1 MCDFMSKFIRTFVFI
16 LVIIVFCHL
25 NNLFAQRTAYNIYA
39 DHEYFRGLELF
50 SNEKYGAA
58 QEQFARVIAKYGD
71 DHSEIARN
79 AEYYNALCAVKLFN
93 DDAEYLLYR
102 FISRY
107 PESPKIN
114 HAYFELGKFAYEKR
128 NYSTA
133 LKWFEYVDK
142 YELSEE
148 DMAEYLFKKGYSHFQ
163 RDDYEQS
170 RIAFYEIKDTDQKY
184 ALPATY
190 YYAHIAYDQG
200 NYETALEGFLKLS
213 DDETF
218 SPIVPYY
225 VSQIYYLQKKWDEVI
240 RYAPPLLET
249 VTEKRYAEV
258 SKIIGEAY
266 FQTEQYEK
274 ALPYLEK
281 YHELT
286 GGASREDRYQIG
298 FAYYMTFDY
307 KKAEEYFKTVSMGK
321 DELSQSAL
329 YHLADCY
336 LHLDQKY
343 QARLS
348 FAAAA
353 RMDWDPVIKEDA
365 LFNYAVV
372 TYELSYNPFNEAILA
387 FNRYISLYPS
397 SERTDE
403 AYNYLVLAFMST
415 KNYKNALASLD
426 RIRRKTPDIEKA
438 YQRVAY
444 FRGLELFNNLLF
456 NEAINKFDAS
466 LEYGQYDLSLK
477 ALCIY
482 WKGESYYRLKD
493 FDRAIENYNRFLL
506 SEGAADLN
514 VYNIC
519 HYNIAYAFF
528 EKKEYDQALTWFR
541 KYESISGNDRS
552 SLLGDCYNRIGDI
565 HFLNSRY
572 QAAVEY
578 YDKAIEL
585 GLMDVDYALF
595 QKGFSLGLMGQH
607 ENKISVLSEVLNKYK
622 TSSYI
627 PDALYET
634 GRSYFILQQPR
645 NSIPRYQR
653 ILTDYPN
660 SSYASKALLQL
671 GLIYY
676 NLNENDE
683 SLNYY
688 KQVIENYPGTPEAN
702 SALLGMKNVYVDM
715 NRVDD
720 YFEYVDNLGIQ
731 LDISASEQD
740 SLTYIAA
747 ENVYMTGDCDKSK
760 ESFSHYI
767 DRFEDGKFIVQA
779 YFYKAECHLRDGEYS
794 EALESYRNVI
804 NRPRNAFTEPALAAS
819 AKLNYNLEN
828 YAEALEN
835 YLMLEEVA
843 DMKSNLTDARVG
855 KMRCYYELEEYVNT
869 IDAGRQVLMNEKI
882 SEELARETHYKI
894 AKSFYEQG
902 RFALALE
909 EFKIIAKEV
918 RSPEGAEAKYRKA
931 ELLYIRKEYQEAENE
946 IFDFI
951 DMNTPHQYW
960 MAKAFILLAD
970 LYLEKDDRF
979 QAIQTLQSII
989 DYYENTTDGIID
1001 LAMRKKAEIQK
1012 MEEAEQPESEEGD
1025 LEIEIKEE

>member
-1 MCDFMSKFIRTFVFI
+1 MSKFKLFTFIFI
-16 LVIIVFCHL
+16 FSFCSYL
-25 NNLFAQRTAYNIYA
+25 NDLSAQRTLFDIHP
-39 DHEYFRGLELF
+39 DHEYIRGLELF
-50 SNEKYGAA
+50 SKEKYGAA
-58 QEQFARVIAKYGD
+58 QEQFTRVMEKYGD
-71 DHSEIARN
+71 NYSEIAGD
-79 AEYYNALCAVKLFN
+79 AEFYNALCAVELYN

-102 FISRY
+102 FINRH
-107 PESPKIN
+107 PESSKIN
-114 HAYFELGKFAYEKR
+114 LANFELGKFAYEKK
-128 NYSTA
+128 NYYTA
-133 LKWFEYVDK
+133 LKWFDSVDK
-142 YELSEE
+142 HELSEK
-148 DMAEYLFKKGYSHFQ
+148 DKDEYLFKKGYSHFK
-163 RDDYEQS
+163 RNEYDLA
-170 RIAFYEIKDTDQKY
+170 RIAFYEIKDNDQKY
-184 ALPATY
+184 AIPATY

-200 NYETALEGFLKLS
+200 NYETALEGFLRLS
-213 DDETF
+213 NDETF

-249 VTEKRYAEV
+249 VTEKRYAEL

-266 FQTEQYEK
+266 FQLEQYEK

-281 YHELT
+281 YHELA
-286 GGASREDRYQIG
+286 GGASRQDKYQIG
-298 FAYYMTFDY
+298 FSYYMTSNY
-307 KKAEEYFKTVSMGK
+307 KKAEEYFKAVSMGK

-336 LHLDQKY
+336 LQLDQKY

-348 FAAAA
+348 FIAAA

-372 TYELSYNPFNEAILA
+372 TYELSYNPFNEAIIA

-397 SERTDE
+397 SERTDD

-415 KNYKNALASLD
+415 RNYKNALESLD

-444 FRGLELFNNLLF
+444 LRGLELFNNLLF

-466 LEYGQYDLSLK
+466 LEYGRYDISLK
-477 ALCIY
+477 SLCFY

-493 FDRAIENYNRFLL
+493 FDRALENYERFLL
-506 SEGAADLN
+506 SDGAAGLD
-514 VYNIC
+514 VYSIC
-519 HYNIAYAFF
+519 HYNVAYTYF
-528 EKKEYDQALTWFR
+528 EKQDYDQAMIWFR
-541 KYESISGNDRS
+541 KYESMSQHNRS
-552 SLLGDCYNRIGDI
+552 RLLGDCYNRLGDI

-572 QAAVEY
+572 KTAVEY
-578 YDKAIEL
+578 YNKAIETDL
-585 GLMDVDYALF
+585 IDMDYALF
-595 QKGFSLGLMGQH
+595 QKGFSLGLMNQH
-607 ENKISVLSEVLNKYK
+607 DQKISVLSEILDKYQN
-622 TSSYI
+622 SSYI

-634 GRSYFILQQPR
+634 GRSYFILQQPQH
-645 NSIPRYQR
+645 SIPRYKR
-653 ILTDYPN
+653 ILSDYPN
-660 SSYASKALLQL
+660 SSYASKALVQL

-683 SLNYY
+683 SLKYY
-688 KQVIENYPGTPEAN
+688 EQVIKEYPGTPESN
-702 SALLGMKNVYVDM
+702 SALLGIKNVYVDM

-720 YFEYVDNLGIQ
+720 YFEYVNNLGIQ

-747 ENVYMTGDCDKSK
+747 ENVYMAGGCKNAMV
-760 ESFSHYI
+760 SFSNYI
-767 DRFEDGKFIVQA
+767 NRFENGKFLVQA
-779 YFYKAECHLRDGEYS
+779 YFYKAECELRDGENS
-794 EALESYRNVI
+794 EALKSYRNVI
-804 NRPRNAFTEPALAAS
+804 SRPRNAFTEPALASS
-819 AKLNYNLEN
+819 ARLNYNLGN

-843 DMKSNLTDARVG
+843 DQRSNLSDATIG
-855 KMRCYYELEEYVNT
+855 KMRCYYLLEEYANT
-869 IDAGRQVLMNEKI
+869 IDAARLVLMDEKV
-882 SEELARETHYKI
+882 SEELAREAHYKI

-918 RSPEGAEAKYRKA
+918 RSSEGAESKYRKA

-970 LYLEKDDRF
+970 LYLEKEDRF
-979 QAIQTLQSII
+979 QALQTLQSII
-989 DYYENTTDGIID
+989 DYYENTGDGIID
-1001 LAMRKKAEIQK
+1001 LAMRKKAEIQQ
-1012 MEEAEQPESEEGD
+1012 MEESETQESGEED
-1025 LEIEIKEE
+1025 MEIIIKEENQQE